1 MCADVKIGEKVV
13 PMLSNAATAI
23 YYKQIFHEDLLVLM
37 NRALK
42 GGKDPADGIS
52 EITPKLAYIMAIQA
66 EKSRIKEK
74 NFDTFLEWLEQ
85 FEAMEIELSAAQI
98 LNTYTANKKG
108 SSKPKNA

>member
-1 MCADVKIGEKVV
+1 MFADVKIGEKVV

-42 GGKDPADGIS
+42 GGESAEGIS
-52 EITPKLAYIMAIQA
+52 DITPKLAYIMSIQA

-85 FEAMEIELSAAQI
+85 FEAMEIELAAAQI